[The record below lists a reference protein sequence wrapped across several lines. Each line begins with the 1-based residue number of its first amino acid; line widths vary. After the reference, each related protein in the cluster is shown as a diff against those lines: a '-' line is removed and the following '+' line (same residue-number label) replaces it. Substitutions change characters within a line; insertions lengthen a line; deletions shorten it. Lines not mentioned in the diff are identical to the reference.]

1 MAAMVVMA
9 EVAQPGAMAGMVE
22 MAGVGLMVAM
32 GATAGMVE
40 MVIVLIHPAGTEV
53 TVVMG
58 VTVVTTGT
66 EVKAR
71 PGEMALMV
79 EMEVMGAV
87 IIHLAEMAVTVEM
100 AGMGGTLNQIM

>member
-87 IIHLAEMAVTVEM
+87 IIHVAEMAVTVEM
-100 AGMGGTLNQIM
+100 AGMGGTHNQIM